1 MTRLHERPGTVRR
14 GTGRQLLEWLLF
26 QLLHFCRTIL
36 ASRSECDS
44 ATVVADRGRPSVR
57 TLLARA
63 TCQLT
68 PPNQYDPV
76 SVRGAP

>member
-1 MTRLHERPGTVRR
+1 MTRLHERPGSVRR

-26 QLLHFCRTIL
+26 QLLDCCRTIL

-57 TLLARA
+57 TLLARE
-63 TCQLT
+63 TT
-68 PPNQYDPV
+68 RTSTTEPV
-76 SVRGAP
+76 RPG